1 MLPTRKKELN
11 STENIEKRSLVHSE
25 PAKSRVLSIWF
36 PSKKLQFSGH
46 PGAVDLKALQKHSFQ
61 PPPEELPQST
71 FYILGFNKKKF
82 EFFVNIFKAT
92 MYQEWKTY
100 ILNAQQTKIW
110 NTG

>member
-25 PAKSRVLSIWF
+25 PAKSRVLIT
-36 PSKKLQFSGH
+36 FSGH
-46 PGAVDLKALQKHSFQ
+46 PGTVDLKALQKHSFQ

-92 MYQEWKTY
+92 MYQE
-100 ILNAQQTKIW
+100 
-110 NTG
+110 